1 MVLQNVTLRWVNHL
15 KPDAYDKL
23 TMDIFLDGDQQL
35 AMQGAGLTLKNDEDG
50 VYYRFS
56 YAPTTKDGNPVTIPI
71 KDRFG
76 VDFTGKIPNGTTA
89 DVDFYTYEWTFQGK
103 TGTKARVSD
112 TKLLGDVI
120 PVSALSYDTP
130 EEA

>member
-1 MVLQNVTLRWVNHL
+1 MVLENVTLRWVNHI

-23 TMDIFLDGDQQL
+23 TMDIFIDGDQQL
-35 AMQGAGLTLKNDEDG
+35 LMKEAGLTLKSDDDG

-56 YAPTTKDGNPVTIPI
+56 YAPITKAGDAITIPV

-76 VDFTGKIPNGTTA
+76 KDFLGKIPNGTTA
-89 DVDFYTYEWTFQGK
+89 DVEFYTYEWSFQNK

-112 TKLLGDVI
+112 TKLLGDVVPI
-120 PVSALSYDTP
+120 SGLTYDAP
-130 EEA
+130 EEV